1 MYGGVYTP
9 VPKRADVLVGATHAV
24 AVGDPAERGSPLKQR
39 IRPVPEDGLPVQI
52 LANRLECMGA
62 MKEVEL
68 EYDQALEYAM
78 PKPSEMTPLR
88 TRAIAFLEA
97 RPHSAEAELYSGTR
111 ILSRRGN
118 CESAPRR
125 RQPSVAACANS
136 TQPKVIGRLVDP
148 DLGAV
153 RRAWI
158 QELDRR
164 TWAGTRPDEPTQ
176 NESLIGARSFP
187 DRLQSHVG
195 SRVLTGC
202 SPRIAPF
209 RSRYDAQ
216 LAPELGNHQVFLAN
230 YSHAE
235 NN

>member
-1 MYGGVYTP
+1 MYVGAYPP
-9 VPKRADVLVGATHAV
+9 VPERADVLVGATHAV
-24 AVGDPAERGSPLKQR
+24 AVGGPAERGSPLKQR

-52 LANRLECMGA
+52 LANRLEGMGA
-62 MKEVEL
+62 LKVVEL
-68 EYDQALEYAM
+68 DYDQAPEYAM
-78 PKPSEMTPLR
+78 PKPSEMTLLR
-88 TRAIAFLEA
+88 TRAIVFLEA
-97 RPHSAEAELYSGTR
+97 KPHSAEAELHSGPN

-136 TQPKVIGRLVDP
+136 TQPKLIGRLVDP

-153 RRAWI
+153 CRAPI

-164 TWAGTRPDEPTQ
+164 SCAGTRPDEPTQ
-176 NESLIGARSFP
+176 NERLIGARSFP
-187 DRLQSHVG
+187 DRLQFYAG
-195 SRVLTGC
+195 SGVLTGW

-216 LAPELGNHQVFLAN
+216 LASGLGNHQVFLAN